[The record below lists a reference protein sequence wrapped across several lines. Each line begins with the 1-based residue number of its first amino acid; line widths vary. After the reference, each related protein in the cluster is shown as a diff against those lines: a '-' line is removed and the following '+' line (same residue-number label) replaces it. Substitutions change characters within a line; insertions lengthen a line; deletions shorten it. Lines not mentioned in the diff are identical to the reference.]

1 MFTACDPNP
10 PVLVS
15 VDVEDYY
22 VSPETIP
29 FSDWEKFADRIS
41 IGMQFLF
48 DWFEKNGLFSSF
60 FFLGW
65 VAERHPELVKRA
77 AAAGHEI
84 ASHGYDHGSS
94 RAMTASQF
102 RTMLQHEK
110 DRLEQLSG
118 TPVVGYRAPMFSLHR
133 SDDAHFGALAEAG
146 FRYDSSIMPY
156 RSYLYG
162 EAGAP
167 RAPFRLPSGLWE
179 LPPLVVTTPWGAFPA
194 AGGFYLRALPLF
206 YSRWALRQ
214 ACRQGRPAVL
224 YLHPWEFDPDHPRP
238 HLPARQRLIHN
249 AGLSGAR
256 RKLERLLSGRRTAT
270 LAAYVQWLEEGE
282 R

>member
-1 MFTACDPNP
+1 MFDGCDPDP

-15 VDVEDYY
+15 VDVEDYF

-29 FSDWEKFADRIS
+29 FTDWERYPDRIS
-41 IGMQFLF
+41 VGMDFLLS
-48 DWFEKNGLFSSF
+48 WFEANRISCSF

-65 VAERHPELVKRA
+65 IAERHPELVKQV
-77 AAAGHEI
+77 AAAGHEV
-84 ASHGYDHGSS
+84 ACHGFDHGSS
-94 RAMTASQF
+94 RQQSPREFLAMLK
-102 RTMLQHEK
+102 REK
-110 DRLEQLSG
+110 DRLEQLAG
-118 TPVVGYRAPMFSLHR
+118 RAVVGYRAPMFSLTR
-133 SDDAHFGALAEAG
+133 GDEAHFSALAEAG

-167 RAPFRLPSGLWE
+167 RAPYRLPAGLWE
-179 LPPLVVTTPWGAFPA
+179 LPPLVVTTPWGPFPA
-194 AGGFYLRALPLF
+194 AGGFYLRVLPLF

-214 ACRQGRPAVL
+214 ARRQGRPAVL

-238 HLPARQRLIHN
+238 RLPLKQRLIHN

-256 RKLERLLSGRRTAT
+256 RKLDGLLAGRRAAT
-270 LAAYVQWLEEGE
+270 LGAYVECLEEGE